1 MKIESITT
9 DMPTIYGL
17 SHNID
22 FTHLKIEDL
31 NTPPQR
37 MDLSELE
44 EFWYDDQE
52 LIELDELCYL

>member
-1 MKIESITT
+1 MRIESITV
-9 DMPTIYGL
+9 DMSPIYGI
-17 SHNID
+17 SHSID
-22 FTHLKIEDL
+22 FTHLKIDDL
-31 NTPPQR
+31 STPPQR

>member
-1 MKIESITT
+1 MKIESITV

-17 SHNID
+17 SYNID
-22 FTHLKIEDL
+22 FTHLKIEEL
-31 NTPPQR
+31 NNPPQR
-37 MDLSELE
+37 MDLSDLE

>member
-1 MKIESITT
+1 MKIESITV

-22 FTHLKIEDL
+22 FTHLNIEDL
-31 NTPPQR
+31 STPPQR